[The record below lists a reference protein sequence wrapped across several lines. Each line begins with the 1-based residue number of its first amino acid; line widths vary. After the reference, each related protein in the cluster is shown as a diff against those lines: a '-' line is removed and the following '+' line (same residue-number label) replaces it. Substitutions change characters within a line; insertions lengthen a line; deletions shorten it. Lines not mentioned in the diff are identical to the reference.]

1 MKKVYKRFTFFEFL
15 ILTFLFLFFFI
26 QFQSN
31 KNDLYQSRL
40 YIFFD
45 VRDYNPHLDIKNN
58 FNDTHFDDIKLIIA
72 HNFEKHNPHWKFQN
86 SFSVNKISRK
96 LLKTANLVIYFTKPM
111 NDDLNILIKD
121 LNQYLKIKSIFSII
135 IEYQII
141 ND

>member
-96 LLKTANLVIYFTKPM
+96 LSKTANLVIYFTKPM
-111 NDDLNILIKD
+111 NDNLNILIKD